1 MTQDEIIQ
9 AVNDRVIEGL
19 KDKGLQW
26 FRPWKSGEENQ
37 PLNRLSSKHYKG
49 FNIFLLNAEMIRHNY
64 TSNQWLTFK
73 QTIEMGGRV
82 KYEESKKY
90 TPIYFWKL
98 GYQDMKTGKF
108 LTDKQIKS
116 ANLREKFTSAFN
128 GKSIDRYRKTFTIRY
143 YNVYNLDQTTGI
155 DPIVFEPSIKASFT
169 SNEMVDS
176 IIDNYISRSNSL
188 KLNVSKSSDQAY
200 YSPSKDLVVMP
211 EQDSFVDSDS
221 YYKTLFHE
229 LAHSTGHETRLNRKG
244 IANVNF
250 FGSESYAQE
259 ELIAEISSMYLTG
272 LCDLNPKDSDDNSQA
287 YINGWVKKFKDEA
300 KECFYAM
307 QQATKCSTLI
317 LG

>member
-9 AVNDRVIEGL
+9 AVNDKVIEGL
-19 KDKGLQW
+19 KDKGLSW

-37 PLNRLSSKHYKG
+37 PLNRLSSNYYKG
-49 FNIFLLNAEMIRHNY
+49 FNIFLLNAEMIQRDY
-64 TSNQWLTFK
+64 KCNQWLTFK
-73 QTIEMGGRV
+73 QVSQMDGKV
-82 KYEESKKY
+82 KKGSKS
-90 TPIYFWKL
+90 TEIYFWKL

-116 ANLREKFTSAFN
+116 VNLREKFTSN
-128 GKSIDRYRKTFTIRY
+128 GKPIDRYRKTFAIRY
-143 YNVYNLDQTTGI
+143 YKVFNLDQTTGI
-155 DPIVFEPSIKASFT
+155 EPLKFEPSINASFT
-169 SNEMVDS
+169 NNEMVDS
-176 IIDNYISRSNSL
+176 IVDGYISRSNPL
-188 KLNVSKSSDQAY
+188 VLTVSKTSNQAY
-200 YSPSKDLVVMP
+200 YSPSNDLVVMP

-229 LAHSTGHETRLNRKG
+229 LAHSTGHNTRLNRKG
-244 IANVNF
+244 VASMNY

-287 YINGWVKKFKDEA
+287 YINGWVRKFEDEA

>member
-1 MTQDEIIQ
+1 MTQDAIIQ
-9 AVNDRVIEGL
+9 AVNDKVIEGL
-19 KDKGLQW
+19 KEKGLEW

-37 PLNRLSSKHYKG
+37 PINRLSSKHYKG

-116 ANLREKFTSAFN
+116 VNLREKFTSN
-128 GKSIDRYRKTFTIRY
+128 GKSVDRYRKTFTIRY
-143 YNVYNLDQTTGI
+143 YRVFNVDQTTGI
-155 DPIVFEPSIKASFT
+155 EPIVFEPSINASFT

-176 IIDNYISRSNSL
+176 IIDNYISRSNPL

-244 IANVNF
+244 IANVNY

>member
-9 AVNDRVIEGL
+9 AVNDKVIDGL
-19 KDKGLQW
+19 KDKGLSW

-49 FNIFLLNAEMIRHNY
+49 FNIFLLNAEMIRHDY

-73 QTIEMGGRV
+73 QVSQMDGKV
-82 KYEESKKY
+82 KKGSKS
-90 TPIYFWKL
+90 TEIYFWKL

-116 ANLREKFTSAFN
+116 VNLREKFTSN
-128 GKSIDRYRKTFTIRY
+128 GKPIDRYRKTFAIRY
-143 YNVYNLDQTTGI
+143 YKVFNLDQTTGI
-155 DPIVFEPSIKASFT
+155 EPLKFEPSINASFT
-169 SNEMVDS
+169 NNEMVDS
-176 IIDNYISRSNSL
+176 IIDGYISRSNPL
-188 KLNVSKSSDQAY
+188 VLTVSKTSNQAY
-200 YSPSKDLVVMP
+200 YSPSNDLVVMP

-229 LAHSTGHETRLNRKG
+229 LAHSTGHNTRLNRKG
-244 IANVNF
+244 VASMNY

-272 LCDLNPKDSDDNSQA
+272 LCDLNPKDSDNNSQA
-287 YINGWVKKFKDEA
+287 YINGWVKKFEDEA
-300 KECFYAM
+300 KECFFAM

>member
-1 MTQDEIIQ
+1 MTQDAIIQ
-9 AVNDRVIEGL
+9 AVNDKVIEGL
-19 KDKGLQW
+19 KEKGLQW

-37 PLNRLSSKHYKG
+37 PLNRSTKKHYNG
-49 FNIFLLNAEMIRHNY
+49 FNIFLLNAQMMRHNY
-64 TSNQWLTFK
+64 TSNQWLTFG
-73 QTIEMGGRV
+73 QTMKMGGKV
-82 KYEESKKY
+82 KFEESKKY

-108 LTDKQIKS
+108 LTDKEIRS
-116 ANLREKFTSAFN
+116 VNLKEKFISN
-128 GKSIDRYRKTFTIRY
+128 GTPVDRYRKTFTIRY

-155 DPIVFEPSIKASFT
+155 DPIEFDSSINASFT
-169 SNEMVDS
+169 SNDMVES
-176 IIDNYISRSNSL
+176 IINNYISRSNPL
-188 KLNVSKSSDQAY
+188 KLKVTKSSNKAY

-211 EQDSFVDSDS
+211 EQDAFIDSDS

-229 LAHSTGHETRLNRKG
+229 LAHSTGHESRLKRKG
-244 IANVNF
+244 VASVNY
-250 FGSESYAQE
+250 FGSDSYAQE

-287 YINGWVKKFKDEA
+287 YINGWVKRFKEQA

-307 QQATKCSTLI
+307 QQATKSSTLI

>member
-9 AVNDRVIEGL
+9 AVNDKVIDGL
-19 KDKGLQW
+19 KDKGLSW

-49 FNIFLLNAEMIRHNY
+49 FNIFLLNAEMIRHDY

-73 QTIEMGGRV
+73 QVSQMDGKV
-82 KYEESKKY
+82 KKGSKS
-90 TPIYFWKL
+90 TEIYFWKL

-116 ANLREKFTSAFN
+116 VNLREKFTSN
-128 GKSIDRYRKTFTIRY
+128 GKPIDRYRKTFAIRY
-143 YNVYNLDQTTGI
+143 YKVFNLDQTTGI
-155 DPIVFEPSIKASFT
+155 EPLKFEPSINASFT
-169 SNEMVDS
+169 NNEMVDS
-176 IIDNYISRSNSL
+176 IIEGYISRSNPL
-188 KLNVSKSSDQAY
+188 VLTVSKTSNQAY
-200 YSPSKDLVVMP
+200 YSPSNDLVVMP

-229 LAHSTGHETRLNRKG
+229 LAHSTGHNTRLNRKG
-244 IANVNF
+244 VASMNY

-272 LCDLNPKDSDDNSQA
+272 LCDLNPKDSDNNSQA
-287 YINGWVKKFKDEA
+287 YINGWVKKFEDEA
-300 KECFYAM
+300 KECFFAM

>member
-1 MTQDEIIQ
+1 
-9 AVNDRVIEGL
+9 
-19 KDKGLQW
+19 
-26 FRPWKSGEENQ
+26 
-37 PLNRLSSKHYKG
+37 
-49 FNIFLLNAEMIRHNY
+49 LNAEMIQQNY

-73 QTIEMGGRV
+73 QVSQMEGKV
-82 KYEESKKY
+82 KKGSKS
-90 TPIYFWKL
+90 TEIYFWKL

-108 LTDKQIKS
+108 LTDKQVKS
-116 ANLREKFTSAFN
+116 VNLREKFTSN
-128 GKSIDRYRKTFTIRY
+128 GKPVDRYRKTFSIRY
-143 YNVYNLDQTTGI
+143 YRVFNLDQTTGI
-155 DPIVFEPSIKASFT
+155 EPLEFDTSINASFT
-169 SNEMVDS
+169 SNEVVDS
-176 IIDNYISRSNSL
+176 IIDGYISRSNPL
-188 KLNVSKSSDQAY
+188 TLNVSKSSDQAY
-200 YSPSKDLVVMP
+200 YSPSEDLVVMP

-229 LAHSTGHETRLNRKG
+229 LAHSTGHESRLNRKG
-244 IANVNF
+244 VASINF

-307 QQATKCSTLI
+307 QQATKSSTLI

>member
-9 AVNDRVIEGL
+9 AVNDKVIEGL
-19 KDKGLQW
+19 KDKGLSW

-37 PLNRLSSKHYKG
+37 PLNRLSSNYYKG
-49 FNIFLLNAEMIRHNY
+49 FNIFLLNAEMIQRDY
-64 TSNQWLTFK
+64 KCNQWLTFK
-73 QTIEMGGRV
+73 QVSQMDGKV
-82 KYEESKKY
+82 KKGSKS
-90 TPIYFWKL
+90 TEIYFWKL

-116 ANLREKFTSAFN
+116 VNLREKFTSN
-128 GKSIDRYRKTFTIRY
+128 GKPIDRYRKTFAIRY
-143 YNVYNLDQTTGI
+143 YKVFNLDQTTGI
-155 DPIVFEPSIKASFT
+155 EPLKFEPSINASFT
-169 SNEMVDS
+169 NNEMVDS
-176 IIDNYISRSNSL
+176 IIDGYISRSNPL
-188 KLNVSKSSDQAY
+188 VLTVSKTSNQAC
-200 YSPSKDLVVMP
+200 YSPSYDLVVMP

-229 LAHSTGHETRLNRKG
+229 LAHSTGHNTRLNRKG
-244 IANVNF
+244 IANVNY

-287 YINGWVKKFKDEA
+287 YINGWVKKFEDEA
-300 KECFYAM
+300 KECFFAM